1 VFYLGVPWVSPVRRI
16 VIIQLGWR
24 NIWRNRRR
32 TAVILTAVIIGV
44 WSMVFLGALMR
55 GTADRMVRNGIA
67 TLTGHL
73 QIQHPS
79 YRKDPLVEHRIRD
92 PETVYRALE
101 QRLPSD
107 ARWTAR
113 VRVNAVANN
122 ARHAGGVVLLG
133 IDPPTEAAVSFI
145 SEAAVVAGR
154 YLRSGEPHHI
164 LIGQALA
171 DKLETRLGNKL
182 VMMSQDA
189 DGEIA
194 SRAFRI
200 CGIYR
205 TEMESTE
212 KQYVFAT
219 RSAVQQMLKIG
230 NDVSEVSVLLQRHGR
245 VDDVV
250 KGLKKTLAAE
260 PYQVLSWR
268 ELLPLVTAV
277 LNMYDGFILIWF
289 LTVFVA
295 MGFGLVNTILM
306 AVLERIREFGLL
318 SAIGMK
324 PPWVVAEVL
333 VESFFLLAIGT
344 ATGNILGMLSVVML
358 SRTGIDLSAFAAGME
373 FVGMSRLIFPVLL
386 VKDVFMANATI
397 LLLGLL
403 VSLYPA
409 VKAARFKPVQAM
421 AHN

>member
-1 VFYLGVPWVSPVRRI
+1 MRRI

-122 ARHAGGVVLLG
+122 ARHAGGVVLFG

>member
-1 VFYLGVPWVSPVRRI
+1 M
-16 VIIQLGWR
+16 IIQLGWR

-55 GTADRMVRNGIA
+55 GIADRMVRNGIA
-67 TLTGHL
+67 TLTGHI

-79 YRKDPLVEHRIRD
+79 YRKDPVVEHRIRD
-92 PETVYRALE
+92 PETIYRTL
-101 QRLPSD
+101 QKRLPSG
-107 ARWTAR
+107 AKWTAR

-122 ARHAGGVVLLG
+122 ARHSGGVVLLG
-133 IDPPTEAAVSFI
+133 IDPPKEAAVSFI

-154 YLRSGEPHHI
+154 YLKAGEPHHI
-164 LIGQALA
+164 VIGQALA
-171 DKLETRLGNKL
+171 DKLETGIGNKL

-205 TEMESTE
+205 AEMESTE
-212 KQYVFAT
+212 KQYVFAN

-230 NDVSEVSVLLQRHGR
+230 NHVSEVSVLLQRHGR
-245 VDDVV
+245 VDGVV
-250 KGLKKTLAAE
+250 KGLKNALASE

-333 VESFFLLAIGT
+333 VESFFLLVMGT
-344 ATGNILGMLSVVML
+344 AAGNVLGVLSVVML

-409 VKAARFKPVQAM
+409 VKAARFRPVQAM

>member
-1 VFYLGVPWVSPVRRI
+1 MIL
-16 VIIQLGWR
+16 QLGWR

-32 TAVILTAVIIGV
+32 TAVILTAVVIGV

-55 GTADRMVRNGIA
+55 GIADRMVRNGIA

-79 YRKDPLVEHRIRD
+79 YRHDPVVEHRIRQ

-101 QRLPSD
+101 QHLP
-107 ARWTAR
+107 AGAQWTAR

-122 ARHAGGVVLLG
+122 ARHSGGVVLVG
-133 IDPPTEAAVSFI
+133 IDPPTEAAVSFVGA
-145 SEAAVVAGR
+145 SAVVSGR
-154 YLRSGEPHHI
+154 YLESGDSHHI
-164 LIGQALA
+164 VIGQALA
-171 DKLETRLGNKL
+171 DKFETRIGNKL

-189 DGEIA
+189 EGEIA

-205 TEMESTE
+205 AEMESTE

-219 RSAVQQMLKIG
+219 RSALQEMLKIG
-230 NDVSEVSVLLQRHGR
+230 NDVSEVSVLLQRHDR
-245 VDDVV
+245 VEDVAG
-250 KGLKKTLAAE
+250 GLQEALAAE
-260 PYQVLSWR
+260 RYRVLSWR

-277 LNMYDGFILIWF
+277 LNMYDGFILFWF
-289 LTVFVA
+289 VTVFVA

-306 AVLERIREFGLL
+306 AVFERIREFGLL

-324 PPWVVAEVL
+324 PRWVVAEVL
-333 VESFFLLAIGT
+333 VESFFLLVIGT
-344 ATGNILGMLSVVML
+344 AAGNALGVLSVLVL
-358 SRTGIDLSAFAAGME
+358 ARTGIDLSAFAAGME

-386 VKDVFMANATI
+386 VKDVLTASATV
-397 LLLGLL
+397 LVLGLL

-421 AHN
+421 ANV

>member
-1 VFYLGVPWVSPVRRI
+1 VRRI

-55 GTADRMVRNGIA
+55 GIADRMVRNGIA

-122 ARHAGGVVLLG
+122 ARHTGGVVLFG